1 MEPLLTEMMIPKN
14 ERRSTDRL
22 NFNKNVK
29 ITYMSK
35 KYQNKITELNYAYS
49 NNIFNIY
56 LESTNASSMDQIT
69 EKNIKHIIKSLKQDL
84 AEGVIDISIVSL
96 VAHELWNISLN
107 VLDLQN
113 PKLINFLYDASE
125 LAYREKKHLKMIIN
139 KESQEDLFPSM
150 LRSFVDT
157 DTDNLSVESVS
168 IDL

>member
-1 MEPLLTEMMIPKN
+1 
-14 ERRSTDRL
+14 
-22 NFNKNVK
+22 
-29 ITYMSK
+29 MSK

-56 LESTNASSMDQIT
+56 LESANASMDQIT

-113 PKLINFLYDASE
+113 PELINFLYDASE
-125 LAYREKKHLKMIIN
+125 LAYREKKHLEMIIN
-139 KESQEDLFPSM
+139 KENQEDLFPSM
-150 LRSFVDT
+150 LKTFVGT